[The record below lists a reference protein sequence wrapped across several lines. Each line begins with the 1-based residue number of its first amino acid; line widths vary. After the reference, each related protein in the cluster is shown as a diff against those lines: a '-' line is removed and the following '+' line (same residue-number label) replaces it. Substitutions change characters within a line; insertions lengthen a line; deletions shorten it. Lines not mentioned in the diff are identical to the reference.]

1 MSFAHFLACI
11 MLLSHLCLPR
21 QCRFIMEEAVSIR
34 AARLRRGLTQR
45 ELAEATGIDQAS
57 ISRMENGKQAIT
69 LEHLRQIARALATP
83 VEALVAETE
92 AA

>member
-1 MSFAHFLACI
+1 
-11 MLLSHLCLPR
+11 
-21 QCRFIMEEAVSIR
+21 MEEAVSIR
-34 AARLRRGLTQR
+34 AARLHRGITQR

-69 LEHLRQIARALATP
+69 LGHLRQIARALATP